1 MVARL
6 SKVSIY
12 IPTHNRIHLL
22 KRAIKSVFS
31 QTYKDWELLIVN
43 DASEDGTREYL
54 DNLIKTDSRVKVFHN
69 ESSLG
74 ACSSRN
80 IAIRNATGYYIT
92 GLDDDDYFT
101 ENRIESLL
109 SDYDSKYS
117 FISHCH
123 KIDNGKRVKKCL
135 SYEGDF
141 CLKDILKKNF
151 VGNQVFTET
160 NKIRSVNGFDESLPA
175 WQDYDLWVRLTI
187 RYGIFKKIKNY
198 TYIMDIAH
206 EKERITNSD
215 KPAKGCQIF
224 IDKYEMYSSDR
235 LQKNKI
241 IKKII
246 GKEKISFTQF
256 LKVIDKDNFVGIIK
270 YVSR

>member
-1 MVARL
+1 M

-12 IPTHNRIHLL
+12 IPTHNRIDLL

-31 QTYKDWELLIVN
+31 QTYKNWELLIVN

-54 DNLIKTDSRVKVFHN
+54 DNLTKIDSRVKVFHN
-69 ESSLG
+69 EYSLG

-80 IAIRNATGYYIT
+80 IAIKNATGYYIT

-141 CLKDILKKNF
+141 CLKDILNKNF

-160 NKIRSVNGFDESLPA
+160 DKIRSVNGFDESLPA

-187 RYGIFKKIKNY
+187 KYGIFKKIKKY

-206 EKERITNSD
+206 EKDRITNSA
-215 KPAKGCQIF
+215 KPAKGSQIF

-246 GKEKISFTQF
+246 DKEKISFTQI